1 MLSSVN
7 KKLRTGADWQF
18 AFLVLS
24 LTLLGLLFIAD
35 ASAPQALK
43 FFNNRFYF
51 ARQQLVWSLVGIVLF
66 VLFSKINYKFWFRYA
81 SVIFFLSVL
90 ALILVIVPAFGLKAL
105 GARRWLNF
113 GSFSFQPSELIKFAL
128 VLYFAR
134 LSELKKGLLSFA
146 IPLVLVSFLIMLEP
160 DLGTTLVVAAIGI
173 FQIFI
178 SGVNVFYFFILVLT
192 SLFFG
197 VVLIISSDYRRA
209 RLMTFLEQTAD
220 PLGHGYHITQVLISL
235 GLGGLFGVGLGESK
249 QKYLFLPEAAT
260 DSIFAVI
267 AEEVGFLGSLVLI
280 FLFVYLIYRG
290 FKIAILSPDT
300 FSKVTTFGFVV
311 WIGVQVLLNLGSMT
325 ALTPLTGIPL
335 PFISYGGSSLVMLLA
350 STGIIL
356 NISRHRQE
364 RSVLK
369 RFKKRSVLKR
379 R

>member
-7 KKLRTGADWQF
+7 KKVKTGADWQF
-18 AFLVLS
+18 ALLVLS

-113 GSFSFQPSELIKFAL
+113 GFFGFQPSELVKFAL
-128 VLYFAR
+128 ILYFAR
-134 LSELKKGLLSFA
+134 LSQLKKGFWSFV
-146 IPLVLVSFLIMLEP
+146 IPLVFVSFLIMLEP
-160 DLGTTLVVAAIGI
+160 DLGTTLVVATIGI
-173 FQIFI
+173 LQIFV
-178 SGVNVFYFFILVLT
+178 SGVNFFYFLVLVSV
-192 SLFFG
+192 SLVSG
-197 VVLIISSDYRRA
+197 IILIISSSYRRA
-209 RLMTFLEQTAD
+209 RLMTFLAQTTD

-267 AEEVGFLGSLVLI
+267 AEEVGFIGSLVLI
-280 FLFVYLIYRG
+280 FLFVYLIYRTL
-290 FKIAILSPDT
+290 KIAVSSPDI
-300 FSKVTTFGFVV
+300 FSKVASFGFAAWV
-311 WIGVQVLLNLGSMT
+311 GSQVILNLGSMT
-325 ALTPLTGIPL
+325 ALTPLTGVPL
-335 PFISYGGSSLVMLLA
+335 PLVSYGGSSLVMLLSLA
-350 STGIIL
+350 GIIL
-356 NISRHRQE
+356 NISRYRQE
-364 RSVLK
+364 SLILRGSRRKLVLK
-369 RFKKRSVLKR
+369 KR
-379 R
+379 

>member
-1 MLSSVN
+1 MFSSS
-7 KKLRTGADWQF
+7 KKKEKSGPDWQF
-18 AFLVLS
+18 ALLVII
-24 LTLLGLLFIAD
+24 LTFLGLLFIAD
-35 ASAPQALK
+35 ASSPQALK
-43 FFNNRFYF
+43 FFNDRFYF
-51 ARQQLVWSLVGIVLF
+51 AKQQLVWSLIGLALLLF
-66 VLFSKINYKFWFRYA
+66 FLNIYYRFWFRW
-81 SVIFFLSVL
+81 SGVIFFLGIIS
-90 ALILVIVPAFGLKAL
+90 LILVVIPTFGLKAL

-113 GSFSFQPSELIKFAL
+113 GFFGFQPSELIKFAL
-128 VLYFAR
+128 ILYFAR
-134 LSELKKGLLSFA
+134 LSELKKGLLSFV
-146 IPLVLVSFLIMLEP
+146 IPLFLVSFLIMLEP

-290 FKIAILSPDT
+290 FKIAISSPDT
-300 FSKVTTFGFVV
+300 FSKVATFGFVV

-356 NISRHRQE
+356 NISRYRQE